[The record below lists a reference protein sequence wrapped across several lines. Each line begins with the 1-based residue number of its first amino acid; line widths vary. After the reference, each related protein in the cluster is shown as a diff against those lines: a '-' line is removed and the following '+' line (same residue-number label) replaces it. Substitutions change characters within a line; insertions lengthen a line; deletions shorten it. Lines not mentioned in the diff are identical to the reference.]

1 MQGGGSTGSFLNFK
15 PITDKWKW
23 VITSYSLE
31 FLKRVKRGVA
41 CYDNEQRRKHPK
53 ITKFLISI
61 NKMLCSFFTMKP
73 SWQIKFFSLVEI
85 SYAFKINNADNFC
98 IHSISKRFWSVSQQL
113 TVIML
118 ACLNTLSIFIL
129 FLFCVSYWWNIS
141 CHVTWK

>member
-15 PITDKWKW
+15 LINGNERSHQIHSSSWNVSRGGLHVTTMNKGEDIQKLQN
-23 VITSYSLE
+23 SS
-31 FLKRVKRGVA
+31 FLS
-41 CYDNEQRRKHPK
+41 
-53 ITKFLISI
+53 TKCCVLSSQW
-61 NKMLCSFFTMKP
+61 NLAGRSNSFHF
-73 SWQIKFFSLVEI
+73 VEI
-85 SYAFKINNADNFC
+85 PYAFKINNADNFC